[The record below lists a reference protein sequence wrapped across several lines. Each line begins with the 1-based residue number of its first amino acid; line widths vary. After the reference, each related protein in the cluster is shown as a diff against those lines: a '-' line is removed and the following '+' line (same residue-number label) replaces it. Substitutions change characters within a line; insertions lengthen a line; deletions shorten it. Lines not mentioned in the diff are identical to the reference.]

1 MSGSADVGDA
11 FDVLRE
17 ELRAIDVE
25 EPELEG
31 LDSDGLIGL
40 ALAFVA
46 SGQSGDE
53 DAMAEIEDMLGGA
66 VGISV
71 GALRRLT
78 REAREALRLA
88 LAEPDPAP
96 LDSSAEFLK
105 AAGSRGRTNQQ
116 AP

>member
-1 MSGSADVGDA
+1 MNVTLDLKGVTKMSGSADVGDA

-78 REAREALRLA
+78 R
-88 LAEPDPAP
+88 
-96 LDSSAEFLK
+96 
-105 AAGSRGRTNQQ
+105 
-116 AP
+116 